1 MKYLTT
7 ALTLMALAAPA
18 FSMPAV
24 AESAR
29 ERADIIVPE
38 LWQRSYDDWHY
49 APAVKVDGRIY
60 LSGVVTVPQNGD
72 MKAAYRRAWG
82 HIDDILREAGASLDD
97 IVDITTF
104 HTNLRPEFDEFTAVK
119 DEFIKKPYPAWT
131 AIGVDSLLMPQ
142 ANVEIKV
149 IAHLP
154 Q

>member
-1 MKYLTT
+1 MKLLTT
-7 ALTLMALAAPA
+7 AMTVLALGMPALAD
-18 FSMPAV
+18 
-24 AESAR
+24 SAR
-29 ERADIIVPE
+29 ERGDVIVPE
-38 LWQRSYDDWHY
+38 FWQRAYDDWHY

-60 LSGVVTVPQNGD
+60 LSGVVTLPQNGD
-72 MKAAYRRAWG
+72 MKAAYRGAWG
-82 HIDDILREAGASLDD
+82 HIEAILKEAGAGLDD

-104 HTNLRPEFDEFTAVK
+104 HTNLRPDFADFAAVK

-154 Q
+154 N